1 MTVIIYTQNE
11 QSPFNCANAEFPSA
25 GSPRAAS
32 RTWRIKL

>member
-1 MTVIIYTQNE
+1 MTIITQNE
-11 QSPFNCANAEFPSA
+11 QSPFYYANAQFPSA